1 MRITPQP
8 SGEIVLNEFLFHEIK
23 TANKKDWV
31 LDCWLVKVGSLCF
44 PLLLHAYIMRKYAC
58 YIPIIM

>member
-1 MRITPQP
+1 MQEKSRKNARKMNFLTKIGIFAIIT
-8 SGEIVLNEFLFHEIK
+8 SIFV
-23 TANKKDWV
+23 V
-31 LDCWLVKVGSLCF
+31 SLCI